1 MRVCIDSTNKRKQ
14 WKESSLCIEI
24 NLQFFAGGDDKTEPA
39 TPKKLEDARKEGQV
53 SKSREIGMG
62 LSLLG
67 LFVTL
72 KIYIGILGEQFIE
85 LFQKTYTKIPEF
97 VGAEGTYD
105 TTAFSALFLDNIA
118 DMIIMIAPFLA
129 IGFIIAFV
137 ADLVQVKWKVTMKPL
152 MPKFSKMNP
161 IKGMKKIISLQ
172 SLFELAKAIMKVFFV
187 SYLAISTVKDKLR
200 LIYTLYDISLPAAL
214 AAIGDVVI
222 DLGIKISAWYMV
234 IAVIDFVY
242 QKMKFK
248 KDMKMS
254 KQEVKDEYKNAEGD
268 PKVKSQQKQRMRQA
282 SQRRMM
288 QSVPTADVVITNPT
302 HFAVALKY
310 DADSGRAPIVVAKG
324 EDFLAKRI
332 KEIAKESKVEIV
344 ENKPLARMLYHNVEL
359 GEEIPPEL
367 YQAVAEVLAF
377 VYGLKNKQ

>member
-1 MRVCIDSTNKRKQ
+1 MRICIDSTNKRKQ
-14 WKESSLCIEI
+14 WKENSLCIEI

-85 LFQKTYTKIPEF
+85 LFQKTYTRIPEF
-97 VGAEGTYD
+97 VGTEGTYD
-105 TTAFSALFLDNIA
+105 TAAFSALFVDNIA

-129 IGFIIAFV
+129 IGFMIAFV

-161 IKGMKKIISLQ
+161 IKGMKKIISPQ

-200 LIYTLYDISLPAAL
+200 LIYTLYDISLPSAL
-214 AAIGDVVI
+214 VAIGDVVI

-377 VYGLKNKQ
+377 VYGLKNK

>member
-1 MRVCIDSTNKRKQ
+1 MRICIDTTNKTEQRKGN
-14 WKESSLCIEI
+14 SLYIEI

-53 SKSREIGMG
+53 SKSREVGMG

-72 KIYIGILGEQFIE
+72 KVYIGTLGGQFIE
-85 LFQKTYTKIPEF
+85 LFQRIYVRIPEF
-97 VGAEGTYD
+97 VGSEGTYD
-105 TTAFSALFLDNIA
+105 TIAFSALLMDNIV
-118 DMIIMIAPFLA
+118 DMIIIIAPFLA
-129 IGFIIAFV
+129 VGFMIAFV
-137 ADLVQVKWKVTMKPL
+137 ADLIQVKWKFTAKPL
-152 MPKFSKMNP
+152 MPKFSKMDP

-172 SLFELAKAIMKVFFV
+172 SLFELVKAVLKVIFV
-187 SYLAISTVKDKLR
+187 SYLAINTVKDKLR
-200 LIYTLYDISLPAAL
+200 LMYSLYDISLPSAL
-214 AAIGDVVI
+214 AAVGDVVI
-222 DLGIKISAWYMV
+222 DLGIKISAWYMI
-234 IAVIDFVY
+234 IAVVDFAY
-242 QKMKFK
+242 QKIKFK

-310 DADSGRAPIVVAKG
+310 EADSGRAPIVVAKG

-377 VYGLKNKQ
+377 VYGLKNR

>member
-1 MRVCIDSTNKRKQ
+1 MKTCIESTNRTERWDK
-14 WKESSLCIEI
+14 SLCIEI

-62 LSLLG
+62 FSLLG

-72 KIYIGILGEQFIE
+72 KIYIGTLGEQFIKAFE
-85 LFQKTYTKIPEF
+85 TLYKRIPEF
-97 VGAEGTYD
+97 IGVEGTYD
-105 TTAFSALFLDNIA
+105 SVAFYTLLTDNIV
-118 DMIIMIAPFLA
+118 DMILMMAPFLA
-129 IGFIIAFV
+129 VGFLIAFL

-152 MPKFSKMNP
+152 MPKFNKMDP
-161 IKGMKKIISLQ
+161 IKGMKKIISPQ
-172 SLFELAKAIMKVFFV
+172 SVFELLKAVLKIIFI
-187 SYLAISTVKDKLR
+187 SYLAITTVKDKLL
-200 LIYTLYDISLPAAL
+200 LIYSLYDISLPAAL
-214 AAIGDVVI
+214 TAIGDVVI

-234 IAVIDFVY
+234 IAAIDFVY

-268 PKVKSQQKQRMRQA
+268 PKIKSQQKQRMRQA

-332 KEIAKESKVEIV
+332 KEIAKENKVEIV

-377 VYGLKNKQ
+377 VYGLKNK

>member
-1 MRVCIDSTNKRKQ
+1 M
-14 WKESSLCIEI
+14 CIEI

-72 KIYIGILGEQFIE
+72 KVYIGTLGQRFIE
-85 LFQKTYTKIPEF
+85 IFQAVYKRIPEF
-97 VGAEGTYD
+97 VGTEGTYD
-105 TTAFSALFLDNIA
+105 TVAFFALLTDDIV
-118 DMIIMIAPFLA
+118 DMIVMMAPFLA
-129 IGFIIAFV
+129 VGFIIAF
-137 ADLVQVKWKVTMKPL
+137 ASDLVQVKWKVTTKPL

-161 IKGMKKIISLQ
+161 IKGMKKIISPQ
-172 SLFELAKAIMKVFFV
+172 SVFELLKAVLKVVFI
-187 SYLAISTVKDKLR
+187 SYLAITTVKDKLL
-200 LIYTLYDISLPAAL
+200 LIYSLYDIPLLSAL
-214 AAIGDVVI
+214 SAIGEVVI
-222 DLGIKISAWYMV
+222 DLGIKISAYYMV
-234 IAVIDFVY
+234 IAAIDFIY

-268 PKVKSQQKQRMRQA
+268 PKIKSQQKQRMRQA

-288 QSVPTADVVITNPT
+288 QSVPEADVVITNPT

-332 KEIAKESKVEIV
+332 KEIAKENKVEIV

-377 VYGLKNKQ
+377 VYRLKNK

>member
-1 MRVCIDSTNKRKQ
+1 MRVCIDSTNKTKQ
-14 WKESSLCIEI
+14 WKENSLCIEI

-85 LFQKTYTKIPEF
+85 LFQKTYTRIPEF
-97 VGAEGTYD
+97 VGTEGTYD
-105 TTAFSALFLDNIA
+105 TAAFSALFVDNIA

-129 IGFIIAFV
+129 IGFMIAFV

-161 IKGMKKIISLQ
+161 IKGMKKIISPQ

-200 LIYTLYDISLPAAL
+200 LIYTLYDISLPSAL

-234 IAVIDFVY
+234 IAVIDFIY

-377 VYGLKNKQ
+377 VYGLKNK

>member
-1 MRVCIDSTNKRKQ
+1 MKQ
-14 WKESSLCIEI
+14 RKESSLCIEI

-72 KIYIGILGEQFIE
+72 KVYIGILGEQFIE
-85 LFQKTYTKIPEF
+85 LFQKTYTRIPEF
-97 VGAEGTYD
+97 IGTEGTYD
-105 TTAFSALFLDNIA
+105 TAAFATLFADNIA
-118 DMIIMIAPFLA
+118 DMIIMMAPFLA
-129 IGFIIAFV
+129 IGFVIAFV

-172 SLFELAKAIMKVFFV
+172 SLFELAKAIMKVFFI

-200 LIYTLYDISLPAAL
+200 LIYTLYDISLPSAL
-214 AAIGDVVI
+214 AAIGEVVI

-234 IAVIDFVY
+234 IAVVDFAY

>member
-1 MRVCIDSTNKRKQ
+1 MRICIDSTNKRKQ
-14 WKESSLCIEI
+14 WKENSLCIEI

-85 LFQKTYTKIPEF
+85 LFQKTYTRIPEF
-97 VGAEGTYD
+97 VGTEGTYD
-105 TTAFSALFLDNIA
+105 TAAFSALFVDNIA

-129 IGFIIAFV
+129 IGFMIAFV

-161 IKGMKKIISLQ
+161 IKGMKKIISPQ

-200 LIYTLYDISLPAAL
+200 LIYTLYDISLPSAL
-214 AAIGDVVI
+214 VAIGDVVI

-344 ENKPLARMLYHNVEL
+344 ENTPLARMLYHNVEL

-377 VYGLKNKQ
+377 VYGLKNK

>member
-1 MRVCIDSTNKRKQ
+1 MRVCIDSTNKTEQ
-14 WKESSLCIEI
+14 WKENSLRIEI

-72 KIYIGILGEQFIE
+72 KVYIGTLGEQFIE
-85 LFQKTYTKIPEF
+85 TFQKTYTRIPEF
-97 VGAEGTYD
+97 VGTEGTYD
-105 TTAFSALFLDNIA
+105 TNAFSALFMDNIV
-118 DMIIMIAPFLA
+118 DMLIMMAPFLA
-129 IGFIIAFV
+129 IGFMIAFV
-137 ADLVQVKWKVTMKPL
+137 SDLVQVKWKVTMKPL

-161 IKGMKKIISLQ
+161 IKGMKKIISPQ
-172 SLFELAKAIMKVFFV
+172 SLFELVKAIMKVVFI

-200 LIYTLYDISLPAAL
+200 LIYTLYDISLPSAL

>member
-1 MRVCIDSTNKRKQ
+1 MKTCIESTNRTERWDK
-14 WKESSLCIEI
+14 SLCIEI

-62 LSLLG
+62 FSLLG

-72 KIYIGILGEQFIE
+72 KFYIGTLGEQFIKAFE
-85 LFQKTYTKIPEF
+85 TLYKRIPEF
-97 VGAEGTYD
+97 IGVEGTYD
-105 TTAFSALFLDNIA
+105 SVAFYTLLTDNIV
-118 DMIIMIAPFLA
+118 DMILMMAPFLA
-129 IGFIIAFV
+129 VGFLIAFL

-152 MPKFSKMNP
+152 MPKFNKMDP
-161 IKGMKKIISLQ
+161 IKGMKKIISPQ
-172 SLFELAKAIMKVFFV
+172 SVFELLKAVLKIIFI
-187 SYLAISTVKDKLR
+187 SYLAITTVKDKLL
-200 LIYTLYDISLPAAL
+200 LIYSLYDISLPAAL
-214 AAIGDVVI
+214 TAIGDVVI

-234 IAVIDFVY
+234 IAAIDFVY

-268 PKVKSQQKQRMRQA
+268 PKIKSQQKQRMRQA

-332 KEIAKESKVEIV
+332 KEIAKENKVEIV

-377 VYGLKNKQ
+377 VYGLKNK

>member
-1 MRVCIDSTNKRKQ
+1 MRICIDTTNKTKQRKGN
-14 WKESSLCIEI
+14 SLYIEI

-53 SKSREIGMG
+53 SKSREVGMG

-72 KIYIGILGEQFIE
+72 KVYIGTLGGQFIE
-85 LFQKTYTKIPEF
+85 LFQRIYVRIPEF
-97 VGAEGTYD
+97 VGSEGTYD
-105 TTAFSALFLDNIA
+105 TIAFSALLMDNIV
-118 DMIIMIAPFLA
+118 DMIIIIAPFLA
-129 IGFIIAFV
+129 VGFMIAFV
-137 ADLVQVKWKVTMKPL
+137 ADLIQVKWKFTAKPL
-152 MPKFSKMNP
+152 MPKFSKMDP

-172 SLFELAKAIMKVFFV
+172 SLFELVKAVLKVIFV
-187 SYLAISTVKDKLR
+187 SYLAINTVKDKLR
-200 LIYTLYDISLPAAL
+200 LMYSLYDISLPSAL
-214 AAIGDVVI
+214 AAVGDVVI
-222 DLGIKISAWYMV
+222 DLGIKISAWYMI
-234 IAVIDFVY
+234 IAVVDFAY
-242 QKMKFK
+242 QKIKFK

-310 DADSGRAPIVVAKG
+310 EADSGRAPIVVAKG

-359 GEEIPPEL
+359 GKEIPPEL

-377 VYGLKNKQ
+377 VYGLKNK

>member
-1 MRVCIDSTNKRKQ
+1 MRVCIDSKNKTEQ
-14 WKESSLCIEI
+14 WKEESLCIEI

-39 TPKKLEDARKEGQV
+39 TPKKLEEARKEGQV

-72 KIYIGILGEQFIE
+72 KVYIGSLGERFLE
-85 LFQKTYTKIPEF
+85 LFQNIYTRIPEF
-97 VGAEGTYD
+97 VGTEGTYD
-105 TTAFSALFLDNIA
+105 TTAFSTLFMDNIL
-118 DMIIMIAPFLA
+118 DMIIMMLPFLA
-129 IGFIIAFV
+129 VGFVIAFA
-137 ADLVQVKWKVTMKPL
+137 ADLIQVKWKVTMKPL

-161 IKGMKKIISLQ
+161 IKGMKKIISPQ
-172 SLFELAKAIMKVFFV
+172 SIFELVKAILKIFFV
-187 SYLAISTVKDKLR
+187 SYLAISTVKDKLH
-200 LIYTLYDISLPAAL
+200 LIYMLYDISLLSAL
-214 AAIGDVVI
+214 AAIGEVVI
-222 DLGIKISAWYMV
+222 GLGIKISAWYMV
-234 IAVIDFVY
+234 IAVIDFIY

-248 KDMKMS
+248 KEMKMS

-324 EDFLAKRI
+324 EDFLAKKI
-332 KEIAKESKVEIV
+332 KEIAKENKVEIV

>member
-1 MRVCIDSTNKRKQ
+1 MRVCIDSTNKTEQ
-14 WKESSLCIEI
+14 WKEESLCIEI

-72 KIYIGILGEQFIE
+72 KVYIGSLGERFLE
-85 LFQKTYTKIPEF
+85 LFQNIYTRIPEF
-97 VGAEGTYD
+97 VGTEGTYD
-105 TTAFSALFLDNIA
+105 TTAFSTLFMDNIL
-118 DMIIMIAPFLA
+118 DMIIMMTPFLA
-129 IGFIIAFV
+129 VGFVIAFA
-137 ADLVQVKWKVTMKPL
+137 ADLIQVKWKVTMKPL

-161 IKGMKKIISLQ
+161 IKGMKKIISPQ
-172 SLFELAKAIMKVFFV
+172 SIFELVKAILKIFFV
-187 SYLAISTVKDKLR
+187 SYLAISTVKDKLH
-200 LIYTLYDISLPAAL
+200 LIYMLYDISLLSAL
-214 AAIGDVVI
+214 AAIGEVVI
-222 DLGIKISAWYMV
+222 GLGIKISAWYMV
-234 IAVIDFVY
+234 IAVIDFIY

-248 KDMKMS
+248 KEMKMS

-288 QSVPTADVVITNPT
+288 QSIPTADVVITNPT

-324 EDFLAKRI
+324 EDFLAKKI
-332 KEIAKESKVEIV
+332 KEIAKENKVEIV

>member
-1 MRVCIDSTNKRKQ
+1 M
-14 WKESSLCIEI
+14 EI

-53 SKSREIGMG
+53 SKSREVGMG

-67 LFVTL
+67 LFVAL
-72 KIYIGILGEQFIE
+72 KFYIGTLGERFVGT
-85 LFQKTYTKIPEF
+85 FQSIYTRIPEF
-97 VGAEGTYD
+97 VGTEGTHD
-105 TTAFSALFLDNIA
+105 SGAFLMLLKDCIV
-118 DMIIMIAPFLA
+118 DMLIMMAPFLLV
-129 IGFIIAFV
+129 GVVIAFV
-137 ADLVQVKWKVTMKPL
+137 ADVVQVKWKFTTKPL
-152 MPKFSKMNP
+152 MPKFDKMNP
-161 IKGMKKIISLQ
+161 IKGMKKIISAQ
-172 SLFELAKAIMKVFFV
+172 SVFELLKAVLKVFFL
-187 SYLAISTVKDKLR
+187 SYLAISTVKDKLL
-200 LIYTLYDISLPAAL
+200 LIYGLYDITLMSAL
-214 AAIGDVVI
+214 GAVGEVII

-234 IAVIDFVY
+234 IAAVDFVY

-248 KDMKMS
+248 KDMRMS

-288 QSVPTADVVITNPT
+288 QSIPTADVVITNPT

-332 KEIAKESKVEIV
+332 KEIAKENKVEIV
-344 ENKPLARMLYHNVEL
+344 ENKPLARMLYHNVDL

-377 VYGLKNKQ
+377 VYGLKNK

>member
-1 MRVCIDSTNKRKQ
+1 MKTCIESTNRTEQ
-14 WKESSLCIEI
+14 WDKSLCIEI

-62 LSLLG
+62 FSLLG

-72 KIYIGILGEQFIE
+72 KIYIGTLGEQFIKAFE
-85 LFQKTYTKIPEF
+85 TLYKRIPEF
-97 VGAEGTYD
+97 IGVEGTYD
-105 TTAFSALFLDNIA
+105 SVAFYTLLTDNIV
-118 DMIIMIAPFLA
+118 DMILMMAPFLA
-129 IGFIIAFV
+129 VGFLIAFL

-152 MPKFSKMNP
+152 MPKFNKMDP
-161 IKGMKKIISLQ
+161 IKGMKKIISPQ
-172 SLFELAKAIMKVFFV
+172 SVFELLKAVLKIVFI
-187 SYLAISTVKDKLR
+187 SYLAITTVKDKLL
-200 LIYTLYDISLPAAL
+200 LIYSLYDISLPAAL
-214 AAIGDVVI
+214 TAIGDVVI

-234 IAVIDFVY
+234 IAAIDFVY

-268 PKVKSQQKQRMRQA
+268 PKIKSQQKQRMRQA

-332 KEIAKESKVEIV
+332 KEIAKENKVEIV

-377 VYGLKNKQ
+377 VYGLKNK

>member
-1 MRVCIDSTNKRKQ
+1 MRICIDNANRTKQ
-14 WKESSLCIEI
+14 WYDKTLCLEI
-24 NLQFFAGGDDKTEPA
+24 NLQFFAGNDDKTEPA

-53 SKSREIGMG
+53 SKSREVGMG

-67 LFVTL
+67 LFVVL
-72 KIYIGILGEQFIE
+72 KFYIGTLGERFIGT
-85 LFQKTYTKIPEF
+85 FQSVYTRIPEF
-97 VGAEGTYD
+97 VGTEGTHD
-105 TTAFSALFLDNIA
+105 SKAFLSLLTDCII
-118 DMIIMIAPFLA
+118 DMLIMMAPFLLV
-129 IGFIIAFV
+129 GFIIAFV
-137 ADLVQVKWKVTMKPL
+137 ADIVQVKWKFTTKPL
-152 MPKFSKMNP
+152 KPKFDKMNP
-161 IKGMKKIISLQ
+161 IKGMKKIVSTQ
-172 SLFELAKAIMKVFFV
+172 SVFELVKAVLKVCFL
-187 SYLAISTVKDKLR
+187 SYLAISTVKDKLL
-200 LIYTLYDISLPAAL
+200 LIYGLYDLTLISAL
-214 AAIGDVVI
+214 GAIGEVII

-234 IAVIDFVY
+234 IAAVDFVY

-248 KDMKMS
+248 KDMRMS

-268 PKVKSQQKQRMRQA
+268 PKIKSQQKQRMRQA

-288 QSVPTADVVITNPT
+288 QSIPTADVVITNPT

-332 KEIAKESKVEIV
+332 KEIAKENKVEIV

-377 VYGLKNKQ
+377 VYGLKNK

>member
-1 MRVCIDSTNKRKQ
+1 MRICIDNTNRTKQ
-14 WKESSLCIEI
+14 WKEESLCIEI

-53 SKSREIGMG
+53 SKSREVGMG

-67 LFVTL
+67 LFVAL
-72 KIYIGILGEQFIE
+72 KFYIGTLGERFIGT
-85 LFQKTYTKIPEF
+85 FQSIYTRIPEF
-97 VGAEGTYD
+97 VGTEGTHD
-105 TTAFSALFLDNIA
+105 SGAFLMLLSDCIV
-118 DMIIMIAPFLA
+118 DMLIMMAPFLLV
-129 IGFIIAFV
+129 GFVIAFI
-137 ADLVQVKWKVTMKPL
+137 ADVVQVKWKFTTKPL
-152 MPKFSKMNP
+152 MPKFDKMNP
-161 IKGMKKIISLQ
+161 IKGMKKIISAQ
-172 SLFELAKAIMKVFFV
+172 SVFELLKAILKVVFL
-187 SYLAISTVKDKLR
+187 SNLAISTVKDKLL
-200 LIYTLYDISLPAAL
+200 LIYGLYDLTLMSAL
-214 AAIGDVVI
+214 GAIGEVII

-234 IAVIDFVY
+234 IAAVDFVY

-248 KDMKMS
+248 KDMRMS

-288 QSVPTADVVITNPT
+288 QSIPTADVVITNPT

-332 KEIAKESKVEIV
+332 KEIAKENKVEIV

-377 VYGLKNKQ
+377 VYGLKNK

>member
-1 MRVCIDSTNKRKQ
+1 MKTCIESTNRTERWDK
-14 WKESSLCIEI
+14 SLCIEI

-39 TPKKLEDARKEGQV
+39 TPKKLEDARKEGQI

-62 LSLLG
+62 FSLLG

-72 KIYIGILGEQFIE
+72 KIYIGTLGEQFIKAFE
-85 LFQKTYTKIPEF
+85 TLYKRIPEF
-97 VGAEGTYD
+97 IGVEGTYD
-105 TTAFSALFLDNIA
+105 SVAFYTLLTDNIV
-118 DMIIMIAPFLA
+118 DMILMMAPFLA
-129 IGFIIAFV
+129 VGFLIAFL

-152 MPKFSKMNP
+152 MPKFNKMDP
-161 IKGMKKIISLQ
+161 IKGMKKIISPQ
-172 SLFELAKAIMKVFFV
+172 SVFELLKAVLKIIFI
-187 SYLAISTVKDKLR
+187 SYLAITTVKDKLL
-200 LIYTLYDISLPAAL
+200 LIYSLYDISLPAAL
-214 AAIGDVVI
+214 TAIGDVVI

-234 IAVIDFVY
+234 IAAIDFVY

-268 PKVKSQQKQRMRQA
+268 PKIKSQQKQRMRQA

-332 KEIAKESKVEIV
+332 KEIAKENKVEIV

-377 VYGLKNKQ
+377 VYGLKNK

>member
-1 MRVCIDSTNKRKQ
+1 MKICIDSANRTKQ
-14 WKESSLCIEI
+14 WKENSLCIEI

-72 KIYIGILGEQFIE
+72 KIYIGTLGEQFIE
-85 LFQKTYTKIPEF
+85 AFQRLYRRIPEF
-97 VGAEGTYD
+97 IGTEGTYD
-105 TTAFSALFLDNIA
+105 SAAFFALITDNIV
-118 DMIIMIAPFLA
+118 DMILMMAPFLA
-129 IGFIIAFV
+129 VGFMIAFV
-137 ADLVQVKWKVTMKPL
+137 ADLVQVKWKVTTKPL
-152 MPKFSKMNP
+152 MPKFNKMDP
-161 IKGMKKIISLQ
+161 IKGMKKIISPQ
-172 SLFELAKAIMKVFFV
+172 SLFELLKAVLKVVFV
-187 SYLAISTVKDKLR
+187 SYLAITTVKDKLL
-200 LIYTLYDISLPAAL
+200 LIYTLYDISLSSAL
-214 AAIGDVVI
+214 AAIGNVVI

-234 IAVIDFVY
+234 IAAIDFVY

-268 PKVKSQQKQRMRQA
+268 PKIKSQQKQRMRQA

-332 KEIAKESKVEIV
+332 KEIAKENKVEIV

-377 VYGLKNKQ
+377 VYGLKNK

>member
-1 MRVCIDSTNKRKQ
+1 MKTCIESTNRTERWDKK
-14 WKESSLCIEI
+14 SLCIEI

-62 LSLLG
+62 FSLLG

-72 KIYIGILGEQFIE
+72 KIYIGTLGEQFIKAFE
-85 LFQKTYTKIPEF
+85 TLYKRIPEF
-97 VGAEGTYD
+97 IGVEGTYD
-105 TTAFSALFLDNIA
+105 SVAFYTLLTDNIV
-118 DMIIMIAPFLA
+118 DMILMMAPFLA
-129 IGFIIAFV
+129 VGFLIAFL
-137 ADLVQVKWKVTMKPL
+137 ADLVQVKWKVAMKPL
-152 MPKFSKMNP
+152 MPKFNKMDP
-161 IKGMKKIISLQ
+161 IKGMKKIISPQ
-172 SLFELAKAIMKVFFV
+172 SVFELLKAVLKIIFI
-187 SYLAISTVKDKLR
+187 SYLAITTVKDKLL
-200 LIYTLYDISLPAAL
+200 LIYSLYDISLPAAL
-214 AAIGDVVI
+214 TAIGDVVI

-234 IAVIDFVY
+234 IAAIDFVY

-268 PKVKSQQKQRMRQA
+268 PKIKSQQKQRMRQA

-332 KEIAKESKVEIV
+332 KEIAKENKVEIV

-377 VYGLKNKQ
+377 VYGLKNK

>member
-1 MRVCIDSTNKRKQ
+1 MRICIDNTTNRTEQ
-14 WKESSLCIEI
+14 WTNSSLCIEI

-67 LFVTL
+67 LFVAMKL
-72 KIYIGILGEQFIE
+72 YIGALGEKFIE
-85 LFQKTYTKIPEF
+85 TFHSLYIRIPEF
-97 VGAEGTYD
+97 VGGEGTYD
-105 TTAFSALFLDNIA
+105 TMAFSTLLMDVLI
-118 DMIIMIAPFLA
+118 DMLIMMAPFLL

-137 ADLVQVKWKVTMKPL
+137 ADLIQVKWKVTMKPL
-152 MPKFSKMNP
+152 QPKFNKMDP
-161 IKGMKKIISLQ
+161 IKGMKKIISPQ
-172 SLFELAKAIMKVFFV
+172 SLFELFKAILKIIFI
-187 SYLAISTVKDKLR
+187 SYLAYTTIKDKLR
-200 LIYTLYDISLPAAL
+200 LIYGLYDIPLNSAL
-214 AAIGDVVI
+214 SAIGEVVI

-234 IAVIDFVY
+234 IAAIDFIY
-242 QKMKFK
+242 QKMKFQ
-248 KDMKMS
+248 KDMRMS

-268 PKVKSQQKQRMRQA
+268 PKIKSQQKQRMRQA

-377 VYGLKNKQ
+377 VYGLKNK

>member
-1 MRVCIDSTNKRKQ
+1 MLEFNKSK
-14 WKESSLCIEI
+14 KLCLEL

-39 TPKKLEDARKEGQV
+39 TPKKLQDARKEGQV
-53 SKSREIGMG
+53 AKSREIGMG

-67 LFVTL
+67 LFLVL
-72 KIYIGILGEQFIE
+72 KFYIGTMGEKFME
-85 LFQKTYTKIPEF
+85 DFHLVYEKIPEF
-97 VGAEGTYD
+97 VGTEGTYD
-105 TTAFSALFLDNIA
+105 ASAFCGILLECTLDMVVIV
-118 DMIIMIAPFLA
+118 APF
-129 IGFIIAFV
+129 FIVGCLIAFV
-137 ADLVQVKWKVTMKPL
+137 ADVSQVKWLVTMKPL
-152 MPKFSKMNP
+152 QPKFNKMDP
-161 IKGMKKIISLQ
+161 IKGMKRIVSPQ
-172 SLFELAKAIMKVFFV
+172 SIFELLKAIMKVGFIT
-187 SYLAISTVKDKLR
+187 YLAIVTVKDKLR
-200 LIYTLYDISLPAAL
+200 LIYSLYDISLNTAL

-222 DLGIKISAWYMV
+222 DLGIKVSMWYMI
-234 IAVIDFVY
+234 IAAIDFIY
-242 QKMKFK
+242 QKFKFQ

-288 QSVPTADVVITNPT
+288 QSIPTADVVITNPT

-310 DADSGRAPIVVAKG
+310 DADSGKAPVVVAKG

-332 KEIAKESKVEIV
+332 KEIAKENKVEIV
-344 ENKPLARMLYHNVEL
+344 ENKPLARMLYHNVEI

-377 VYGLKNKQ
+377 VYGLKNR

>member
-1 MRVCIDSTNKRKQ
+1 MLELNKKQ
-14 WKESSLCIEI
+14 ELCLEL

-39 TPKKLEDARKEGQV
+39 TPKKLQDARKEGQV

-67 LFVTL
+67 LFVVL
-72 KIYIGILGEQFIE
+72 KFYIGTMGEKFME
-85 LFQKTYTKIPEF
+85 DFYLVYKKIPEF
-97 VGAEGTYD
+97 VGTEGTYD
-105 TTAFSALFLDNIA
+105 ASAFAGLLMECTVDMLVIMAPFFLVGC
-118 DMIIMIAPFLA
+118 MIA
-129 IGFIIAFV
+129 IV
-137 ADLVQVKWKVTMKPL
+137 AEVSQVKWLVTLKPL
-152 MPKFSKMNP
+152 KPKFSKMDP
-161 IKGMKKIISLQ
+161 IKGMKRIISPQ
-172 SLFELAKAIMKVFFV
+172 SIFELLKAVAKVGFV
-187 SYLAISTVKDKLR
+187 TYLAVVTVKDKLR
-200 LIYTLYDISLPAAL
+200 LIYSLYDISLQTAL
-214 AAIGDVVI
+214 SAIGDVVI
-222 DLGIKISAWYMV
+222 DLGIKISMWYMV
-234 IAVIDFVY
+234 IAAVDFIF
-242 QKMKFK
+242 QKFKFK

-268 PKVKSQQKQRMRQA
+268 PKIKSQQRQRMRQA

-288 QSVPTADVVITNPT
+288 QSIPTADVVITNPT

-310 DADSGRAPIVVAKG
+310 DADSGKAPVVVAKG

-344 ENKPLARMLYHNVEL
+344 ENKPLARMLYHNVEI

-377 VYGLKNKQ
+377 VYGLKNR